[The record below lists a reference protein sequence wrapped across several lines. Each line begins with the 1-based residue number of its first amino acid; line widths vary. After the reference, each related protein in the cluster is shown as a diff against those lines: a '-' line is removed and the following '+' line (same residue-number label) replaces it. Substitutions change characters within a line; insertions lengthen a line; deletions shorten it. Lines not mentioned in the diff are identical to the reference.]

1 MLFPQM
7 PPKFYFENWRREILH
22 YQSDHSNDHFT
33 NATKVII
40 NLNTLKYLHKFLVN
54 KLFI

>member
-7 PPKFYFENWRREILH
+7 PPKFYFEKGNFN

-33 NATKVII
+33 NAAKVII
-40 NLNTLKYLHKFLVN
+40 TLITLKYLHKFLVN
-54 KLFI
+54 TLFI